1 MIVRQYRR
9 NRIAGVFAAICIAL
23 SGLLYSELTRRPEEV
38 IDAPTMS
45 NPTPASSGQERQ
57 RDADALIS
65 PVESFSEVVERPLF
79 WASRRPLA
87 LLPSGPMDAPA
98 PVDFVLHGIVI
109 TTDERFA
116 MFQQGAPSRLI
127 RLSEGQEL
135 QGWTVQSILTD
146 RVLLRNGDRV
156 LELRFIDRP
165 PVRERSGTGKNPPT
179 ASEPLPRPGQ

>member
-1 MIVRQYRR
+1 MIMRRYRR
-9 NRIAGVFAAICIAL
+9 NRIAGVLAAICIAL
-23 SGLLYSELTRRPEEV
+23 TGLLYLELTRHPVEI
-38 IDAPTMS
+38 IDAPTLS

-87 LLPSGPMDAPA
+87 LLPSGPMDASA
-98 PVDFVLHGIVI
+98 PVAFVLHGIVI
-109 TTDERFA
+109 TSDERFA
-116 MFQQGAPSRLI
+116 MFQQGAPSRLV

-179 ASEPLPRPGQ
+179 ASESLPRPKQ